1 MPSVWGRPKILGLLP
16 RLVPTFGVQAA
27 RRLHFSNYRY
37 MSATTFRGTISFVHY
52 DKHFATI
59 DYNNNGKAKTVNF
72 KTRSAVE
79 GQKAHYFRVGD
90 EVTFEL
96 KLSDR
101 GDRMTAHNVKFLF
114 NPLLEKLVQKAKHEN
129 RFSGYLKKV
138 DDTLFIKEV
147 ESYLFFPLQLSP
159 WETHP
164 SEASFNAPYSFRLVN
179 FDKQKTVAAE
189 LAFPVYK
196 PEYRQAE
203 AAMEAKKPVTAVVT
217 KVSPYAVYLHLFGG
231 ALQSKLPLPAEGLE
245 GLEPGNQLEVRIT
258 YMSPQ
263 KIVVAKA

>member
-1 MPSVWGRPKILGLLP
+1 ML
-16 RLVPTFGVQAA
+16 
-27 RRLHFSNYRY
+27 
-37 MSATTFRGTISFVHY
+37 RGTISFVHY

-59 DYNNNGKAKTVNF
+59 DYDQKGKAKTVNF
-72 KTRSAVE
+72 KTRSTAE
-79 GQKAHYFRVGD
+79 GQKPHYYRVGD

-101 GDRMTAHNVKFLF
+101 GDRMTAHNVRFLF
-114 NPLLEKLVQKAKHEN
+114 NPLLEKLVQKSKHEN

-138 DDTLFIKEV
+138 DDALFIKEV
-147 ESYLFFPLQLSP
+147 ETYLFFPLQLSP

-164 SEASFNAPYSFRLVN
+164 SEASFNTPYSFRLVN
-179 FDKQKTVAAE
+179 ADKQKTIAAE

-203 AAMEAKKPVTAVVT
+203 AAMEAKKPVKAVVT
-217 KVSPYAVYLHLFGG
+217 KVSAYAVYLGLFDGV
-231 ALQSKLPLPAEGLE
+231 LQSKLPLPAEGLDD
-245 GLEPGNQLEVRIT
+245 LKAGNEVAVRIT

-263 KIVVAKA
+263 KIVVAKV